1 MVEKPVSM
9 EGVNEIYNFSPV
21 MDILPKALKKCNISC
36 IMVWKSK
43 AHESRKGWILLD
55 YITSNKEGI
64 GADTTLNIL
73 HIDML
78 LKEL

>member
-1 MVEKPVSM
+1 MKVER
-9 EGVNEIYNFSPV
+9 
-21 MDILPKALKKCNISC
+21 L
-36 IMVWKSK
+36 
-43 AHESRKGWILLD
+43 ILLD
-55 YITSNKEGI
+55 YITLNKEGI